1 MTEQV
6 ESAEE
11 LRRLVIE
18 EFNRKIEKLRILG
31 FHWQANKLE
40 KWKRVFQ
47 QRNFT
52 VDENGTV
59 RFC

>member
-40 KWKRVFQ
+40 KVKK
-47 QRNFT
+47 
-52 VDENGTV
+52 
-59 RFC
+59 